1 MYWSAELVADVP
13 PVVVTV
19 MSTFVPEVFAGA
31 ETVQL
36 VAPLQVPADSVP
48 NFTVPP
54 LRLEPVIVTEVP
66 VGPVAGE
73 IPLTTGGAT

>member
-1 MYWSAELVADVP
+1 MSEELVADVP
-13 PVVVTV
+13 PAVVTV
-19 MSTFVPEVFAGA
+19 TSTMVPDVLVGA

-66 VGPVAGE
+66 VGPVVGE
-73 IPLTTGGAT
+73 IELTTGRAT